1 MVKMKQKTGRAGKIP
16 FALAMGWLAGMV
28 STLVMAAALTQM
40 ILSGNMEETS
50 AGIGAMVILGISAAV
65 DALVSALISKK
76 RWLQVCLGA
85 GGLYFATLLAMGGI
99 LFEGSF
105 SGVGTG
111 LIVTLCAS
119 AGVGLFALKR
129 ENRASVKRN
138 FQRYG

>member
-1 MVKMKQKTGRAGKIP
+1 MAKMKQKTGRAGKIP
-16 FALAMGWLAGMV
+16 FALVMGWLAGMV
-28 STLVMAAALTQM
+28 STFVMAAALTQM

-65 DALVSALISKK
+65 DALVSALVSKK

-85 GGLYFATLLAMGGI
+85 GGLYFVTLLAMGGI

-105 SGVGTG
+105 SGAGTG
-111 LIVTLCAS
+111 LIVTICAS
-119 AGVGLFALKR
+119 AGVGLFALKG

-138 FQRYG
+138 FKRYG